1 MSRLVPFIS
10 CVYSVSSR
18 LVWRGSPTILP
29 RPHPPGVPC
38 VLAAGKKGLTD
49 FPALNEDE
57 LEEQFVRG
65 SGPGG
70 QATNKTS
77 NCVVLKHIPSGIVVK
92 CHQTRS
98 VDINRKRARD
108 IMREK
113 LDVLCKGEFS
123 EVITKKKESELRK
136 QEKRRKANDNLERKR
151 MFKEAL
157 AADSNKSE
165 SDTV

>member
-1 MSRLVPFIS
+1 
-10 CVYSVSSR
+10 
-18 LVWRGSPTILP
+18 
-29 RPHPPGVPC
+29 
-38 VLAAGKKGLTD
+38 
-49 FPALNEDE
+49 
-57 LEEQFVRG
+57 
-65 SGPGG
+65 
-70 QATNKTS
+70 
-77 NCVVLKHIPSGIVVK
+77 
-92 CHQTRS
+92 
-98 VDINRKRARD
+98 
-108 IMREK
+108 MREK